1 MGAYKWKIDNKDK
14 MLIILGR
21 RQLFCL
27 EGSLYLCHGASEHFG
42 QVGEKRI
49 QGEAKVEN
57 LGYGMMVT
65 KWISFTGMQIIE
77 GAL

>member
-1 MGAYKWKIDNKDK
+1 

-27 EGSLYLCHGASEHFG
+27 EGSLYLCRGASEHFG
-42 QVGEKRI
+42 QVEEKRI

-57 LGYGMMVT
+57 LEYGMM
-65 KWISFTGMQIIE
+65 
-77 GAL
+77 